1 MGAGQTGDSGR
12 GREHLVHGK
21 SDTIQRRAHAAENP
35 AAGREALAE
44 LLPHLPALR
53 WVHTA
58 SAGVNHLLCPALSAA
73 HRVVLTNARGVYS
86 SSLAEWALFAA
97 AFFAKDLPRM
107 LAAKAD
113 ARWAPYDVEELR
125 GRTLGVVGFGDI
137 GQATARL
144 AQAYGMRVVATRRR
158 AAPPETDAP
167 CDEFFALDRL
177 PALMAAS
184 DYVVMAT
191 PLTHETA
198 KLIGRDAIAAMKPT
212 GVFVNIGRGP
222 CVDEAALIECAARVA
237 SALLWRVRFSDPL
250 LGAGLCR
257 RGASAARRW
266 TFSRWSRCRAA
277 ARCGACPTCC
287 CRRTARTEQRTSRR
301 TPCAS
306 SPPTLHA
313 TARGSTCS
321 TSWTRRARARAS
333 AGGVTC

>member
-1 MGAGQTGDSGR
+1 MLRSALPACCAPLAVGRSLAELRAASSEAALAAADVLLLCGVVRPARGPRGGASGP
-12 GREHLVHGK
+12 HTHSL
-21 SDTIQRRAHAAENP
+21 AAQGAN

-58 SAGVNHLLCPALSAA
+58 SAGVNHLLCPALAA
-73 HRVVLTNARGVYS
+73 AREVVLTNARGVYS

-97 AFFAKDLPRM
+97 AYFAKDLPRM

-167 CDEFFALDRL
+167 CDEFYALDRL

-198 KLIGRDAIAAMKPT
+198 KLISREAIAAMKPT

-222 CVDEAALIECAARVA
+222 CVDEAALIECVA
-237 SALLWRVRFSDPL
+237 CVDAFLFR
-250 LGAGLCR
+250 
-257 RGASAARRW
+257 
-266 TFSRWSRCRAA
+266 RAA
-277 ARCGACPTCC
+277 PF
-287 CRRTARTEQRTSRR
+287 
-301 TPCAS
+301 
-306 SPPTLHA
+306 
-313 TARGSTCS
+313 
-321 TSWTRRARARAS
+321 
-333 AGGVTC
+333 

>member
-1 MGAGQTGDSGR
+1 VRRPPPLRRGACPSR
-12 GREHLVHGK
+12 GPRGGATQPDACLQG
-21 SDTIQRRAHAAENP
+21 AN

-58 SAGVNHLLCPALSAA
+58 SAGVNHLLCPALAA
-73 HRVVLTNARGVYS
+73 AREVVLTNARGVYS

-97 AFFAKDLPRM
+97 AYFAKDLPRM

-113 ARWAPYDVEELR
+113 SRWAPYDVEELR

-198 KLIGRDAIAAMKPT
+198 KLIGREAIAAMKPT

-222 CVDEAALIECAARVA
+222 CVDEAALIECVA
-237 SALLWRVRFSDPL
+237 FGCFAFRAGLTHV
-250 LGAGLCR
+250 GAGRCR

-266 TFSRWSRCRAA
+266 TCSRWSRCRKA

-287 CRRTARTEQRTSRR
+287 CRRTAPTAQQTSRR
-301 TPCAS
+301 TPCGS
-306 SPPTLHA
+306 SRPTPHA

-321 TSWTRRARARAS
+321 TSWTRRARARILRCERAT
-333 AGGVTC
+333 G